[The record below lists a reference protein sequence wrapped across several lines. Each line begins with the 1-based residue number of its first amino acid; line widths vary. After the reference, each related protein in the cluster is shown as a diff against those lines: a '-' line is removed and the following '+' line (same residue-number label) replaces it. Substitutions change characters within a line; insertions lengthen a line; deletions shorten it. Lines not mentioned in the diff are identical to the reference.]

1 MKNNKFKLKLNIDA
15 ARLLIEGMV
24 QEFLPLHDDP
34 DKDTRRIFCY
44 NESLICGFLYADKD
58 FFERELTKEYIDIYF
73 LDHLE
78 RTLASFN
85 GCMDN
90 EFDFFIEELRKLIK
104 DIRIWS
110 NL

>member
-24 QEFLPLHDDP
+24 QEFLPLHDYP

-44 NESLICGFLYADKD
+44 NESFICDFLYADKD

-73 LDHLE
+73 LDHIK

-85 GCMDN
+85 GCLDK
-90 EFDFFIEELRKLIK
+90 EFDSFIKSLEKLIQE
-104 DIRIWS
+104 ITIWT